1 MLIKK
6 TERMQQSTYVV
17 IMAGGIGSRFWPVS
31 RTDYPK
37 QFLDLL
43 GTGET
48 LIQQTFK
55 RFEKMVPIENI
66 YVVTSTDYVDI
77 VEKQLPL
84 LQRENILAE
93 PDRKNTAPCIAYA
106 SFRILQR
113 DRNASVIVAPS
124 DHLILDQA
132 EFEAVCYKA
141 LQFIQKHD
149 ALVTIGIKP
158 SYPNTGYGYIKFDET
173 TAQSAV
179 HKVQAFT
186 EKPDAQLAAKF
197 FASGEYVWNSGIFVW
212 KAKTIINSIE
222 LYLPDL
228 HQLFKE
234 KQSWLGTSFE
244 RLLVADLYSK
254 CENISID
261 FGVMEKA
268 DNVYVVPATFR
279 WSDLGT
285 WNSAW
290 ENMGKD
296 DRNNAVA
303 GNGVVVIDSAKCVV
317 HASDEKLVVLQ
328 GLEDFIVVDTEDV
341 LLICQKDKEQEIKNY
356 VTKVKKTKG
365 ERYLYS
371 VNNKL
376 KMNTMGIERIY

>member
-1 MLIKK
+1 
-6 TERMQQSTYVV
+6 MQESTYVV
-17 IMAGGIGSRFWPVS
+17 IMAGGVGSRFWPVS

-37 QFLDLL
+37 QFLDIL

-55 RFEKMVPIENI
+55 RFENLVPTDNI

-77 VEKQLPL
+77 VEKQLPAMR
-84 LQRENILAE
+84 RENILGE
-93 PDRKNTAPCIAYA
+93 PERKNTAPCIAYA
-106 SFRILQR
+106 SFRIFQR
-113 DRNASVIVAPS
+113 DANAAVIVAPS

-132 EFEAVCYKA
+132 EFEAVCTRA
-141 LQFIQKHD
+141 LEFIETRD

-158 SYPNTGYGYIKFDET
+158 SYANTGYGYIQFNEKPVH
-173 TAQSAV
+173 ASV
-179 HKVQAFT
+179 HKVKAFT
-186 EKPDAQLAAKF
+186 EKPDKQLAAHF
-197 FASGEYVWNSGIFVW
+197 VNSGEYLWNSGIFVW
-212 KAKTIINSIE
+212 KAQSIINAIE
-222 LYLPDL
+222 KYLGNL

-244 RLLVADLYSK
+244 RLLVADIYSS

-268 DNVYVVPATFR
+268 RNVYIIPASFR

-285 WNSAW
+285 WSSAW

-296 DRNNAVA
+296 ESNNAVA
-303 GNGVVVIDSAKCVV
+303 GNGVLVIESAKCVV
-317 HASDEKLVVLQ
+317 HAADDKLVVLQ
-328 GLEDFIVVDTEDV
+328 GLEDYIVVDTTDV
-341 LLICQKDKEQEIKNY
+341 LLICQKEKEQEIKNY
-356 VTKVKKTKG
+356 VGAVKKMKG

-376 KMNTMGIERIY
+376 KPDSIGIERIY

>member
-1 MLIKK
+1 
-6 TERMQQSTYVV
+6 MQQSTYVV

-37 QFLDLL
+37 QFLDIL

-55 RFEKMVPIENI
+55 RFEKWVPNENI
-66 YVVTSTDYVDI
+66 YVVTSTDYIDI

-106 SFRILQR
+106 CFRILQR

-124 DHLILDQA
+124 DHLILDQP
-132 EFEAVCYKA
+132 EFEAVCYNA
-141 LQFIQKHD
+141 LQFIQKQD

-158 SYPNTGYGYIKFDET
+158 SYPNTGYGYIRFNET
-173 TAQSAV
+173 AAYPAV
-179 HKVQAFT
+179 YKVKAFT
-186 EKPDAQLAAKF
+186 EKPDAQTAAEF
-197 FASGEYVWNSGIFVW
+197 VASGEYLWNSGIFVW
-212 KAKTIINSIE
+212 KARTIINSIE
-222 LYLPDL
+222 QYLPDL

-244 RLLVADLYSK
+244 RLLVADIYSK

-328 GLEDFIVVDTEDV
+328 GLQDFIVVDTEDV
-341 LLICQKDKEQEIKNY
+341 LLICEKNKEQEIKNY
-356 VTKVKKTKG
+356 VNRVKKIKG

-376 KMNTMGIERIY
+376 KMSTMGIERIY

>member
-48 LIQQTFK
+48 LIQQTYK
-55 RFEKMVPIENI
+55 RFEKMVPNENI
-66 YVVTSTDYVDI
+66 YVVTSTDYIDI

-93 PDRKNTAPCIAYA
+93 PDRKNTAPCITYA
-106 SFRILQR
+106 CYRILQR
-113 DRNASVIVAPS
+113 DRNASVIIAPS

-132 EFEAVCYKA
+132 EFETICYKA
-141 LQFIQKHD
+141 LQFIQKQD
-149 ALVTIGIKP
+149 ALVTIGITP
-158 SYPNTGYGYIKFDET
+158 SYPSTGYGYIHTGDSV
-173 TAQSAV
+173 AGSSV
-179 HKVQAFT
+179 HKVKAFK
-186 EKPDAQLAAKF
+186 EKPDAQQAAEF
-197 FASGEYVWNSGIFVW
+197 VSSGEYLWNAGIFVW
-212 KAKTIINSIE
+212 KAKAIINSIE
-222 LYLPDL
+222 QYLPDL

-244 RLLVADLYSK
+244 KLLVADIYSK

-328 GLEDFIVVDTEDV
+328 GLEDYIVVDTEDV

-356 VTKVKKTKG
+356 VSKVKKIKG

>member
-1 MLIKK
+1 
-6 TERMQQSTYVV
+6 MQQSTYVV

-37 QFLDLL
+37 QFLDIL

-48 LIQQTFK
+48 LIQQTYK
-55 RFEKMVPIENI
+55 RFEKLVPEENI

-106 SFRILQR
+106 SFRIWQK
-113 DRNASVIVAPS
+113 DQNASIIIAPS
-124 DHLILDQA
+124 DHLILDQG
-132 EFEAVCYKA
+132 EFEAVCTKA

-149 ALVTIGIKP
+149 ALVTIGVTP
-158 SYPNTGYGYIKFDET
+158 SYPNTGYGYIQFNKE
-173 TAQSAV
+173 AVQPSV

-186 EKPDAQLAAKF
+186 EKPDAQLAARF
-197 FASGEYVWNSGIFVW
+197 IASGEYLWNSGIFVW

-222 LYLPDL
+222 RYLCDL

-244 RLLVADLYSK
+244 KLLIADIYSR

-268 DNVYVVPATFR
+268 DNVFVVPASFR

-296 DRNNAVA
+296 ERNNAVA
-303 GNGVVVIDSAKCVV
+303 GNGVVVIDTTQCVI
-317 HASDEKLVVLQ
+317 HAADEKLVVLQ
-328 GLEDFIVVDTEDV
+328 GLENYIVVDTADV
-341 LLICQKDKEQEIKNY
+341 LLICQKEKEQEIKNY
-356 VTKVKKTKG
+356 VSRVKKIKG

-376 KMNTMGIERIY
+376 KTSTIGIERIY

>member
-1 MLIKK
+1 
-6 TERMQQSTYVV
+6 MQQSTYVV

-55 RFEKMVPIENI
+55 RFEKWVPNENI
-66 YVVTSTDYVDI
+66 YVVTSTDYIDI

-93 PDRKNTAPCIAYA
+93 PDRKNTGPCIAYA

-141 LQFIQKHD
+141 LQFIQKQD
-149 ALVTIGIKP
+149 ALVTIGITP
-158 SYPNTGYGYIKFDET
+158 SYPNTGYGYIQFGET
-173 TAQSAV
+173 AAQSPMY
-179 HKVQAFT
+179 KVKAFT
-186 EKPDAQLAAKF
+186 EKPNAQLAAEF
-197 FASGEYVWNSGIFVW
+197 VASGEYLWNSGIFVW

-244 RLLVADLYSK
+244 KLLVADIYSK

-303 GNGVVVIDSAKCVV
+303 GNGVLVIDSAKCVV

-356 VTKVKKTKG
+356 VSKVKKIKG

-376 KMNTMGIERIY
+376 KMSTMGIERIY

>member
-1 MLIKK
+1 
-6 TERMQQSTYVV
+6 
-17 IMAGGIGSRFWPVS
+17 
-31 RTDYPK
+31 
-37 QFLDLL
+37 
-43 GTGET
+43 
-48 LIQQTFK
+48 
-55 RFEKMVPIENI
+55 
-66 YVVTSTDYVDI
+66 
-77 VEKQLPL
+77 
-84 LQRENILAE
+84 
-93 PDRKNTAPCIAYA
+93 
-106 SFRILQR
+106 
-113 DRNASVIVAPS
+113 VAPS

-149 ALVTIGIKP
+149 SLVTIGIKP
-158 SYPNTGYGYIKFDET
+158 SYPNTGYGYIRFDET
-173 TAQSAV
+173 TSQSPV
-179 HKVQAFT
+179 HKVKAFT
-186 EKPDAQLAAKF
+186 EKPDAQLAAQF
-197 FASGEYVWNSGIFVW
+197 VASGEYLWNSGIFVW

-222 LYLPDL
+222 SYLPDL

-244 RLLVADLYSK
+244 RLLVADIYSK

-328 GLEDFIVVDTEDV
+328 GLQDFIVVDTEDV

-356 VTKVKKTKG
+356 VSKVKKIKG

-376 KMNTMGIERIY
+376 KMSTMGIERIY

>member
-1 MLIKK
+1 
-6 TERMQQSTYVV
+6 MQQSTYVV

-37 QFLDLL
+37 QFLDIL

-55 RFEKMVPIENI
+55 RFEKWVPNENI
-66 YVVTSTDYVDI
+66 YVVTSTDYIDI

-106 SFRILQR
+106 CFRILQR

-132 EFEAVCYKA
+132 EFEAVCYNA

-158 SYPNTGYGYIKFDET
+158 SYPNTGYGYIRFNET
-173 TAQSAV
+173 AAQPAV
-179 HKVQAFT
+179 YKVKAFT
-186 EKPDAQLAAKF
+186 EKPDAQTAAEF
-197 FASGEYVWNSGIFVW
+197 VASGEYLWNSGIFVW
-212 KAKTIINSIE
+212 KARTIINSIE
-222 LYLPDL
+222 QYLPDL
-228 HQLFKE
+228 HQLFKD

-244 RLLVADLYSK
+244 RLLVADIYSK

-268 DNVYVVPATFR
+268 DNVYIVPATFR

-328 GLEDFIVVDTEDV
+328 GLQDFIVVDTEDV

-356 VTKVKKTKG
+356 VNRVKKIKG

-376 KMNTMGIERIY
+376 KMSTMGIERIY

>member
-1 MLIKK
+1 MH
-6 TERMQQSTYVV
+6 QSTYVV
-17 IMAGGIGSRFWPVS
+17 IMAGGVGSRFWPVS

-37 QFLDLL
+37 QFLDIL

-55 RFEKMVPIENI
+55 RFEKLAPAENI
-66 YVVTSTDYVDI
+66 FVVTSNDYVDI
-77 VEKQLPL
+77 VEKQLPDMR
-84 LQRENILAE
+84 RENILAE

-106 SFRILQR
+106 AYRILQR
-113 DRNASVIVAPS
+113 DANATMIVAPS
-124 DHLILDQA
+124 DHLIMDQTD
-132 EFEAVCYKA
+132 FDNVCTTA
-141 LQFIQKHD
+141 LNFVQQND

-158 SYPNTGYGYIKFDET
+158 SFANTGYGYIQYEE
-173 TAQSAV
+173 AAV
-179 HKVQAFT
+179 QPSVYKVKAFT
-186 EKPDAQLAAKF
+186 EKPNAQLATQF
-197 FASGEYVWNSGIFVW
+197 VNSGEYLWNSGIFVW
-212 KAKTIINSIE
+212 SVQTIVRALE
-222 LYLPDL
+222 QFLPNL
-228 HQLFKE
+228 SQLFKE

-244 RLLVADLYSK
+244 KLLIAGIYTS

-268 DNVYVVPATFR
+268 DNVFIIPGTFR

-285 WNSAW
+285 WNSAY

-296 DRNNAVA
+296 EQHNAVA
-303 GNGVVVIDSAKCVV
+303 GNGVMVIESAKCVV

-328 GLEDFIVVDTEDV
+328 GLENYIIVDTSDV

-356 VTKVKKTKG
+356 VHEVKKVKG

-371 VNNKL
+371 ANNKIGT
-376 KMNTMGIERIY
+376 NTVGIERIY

>member
-1 MLIKK
+1 
-6 TERMQQSTYVV
+6 MQQSTYVV

-55 RFEKMVPIENI
+55 RFEKWVPNENI
-66 YVVTSTDYVDI
+66 YVVTSTDYIDI

-106 SFRILQR
+106 CFRILQR

-149 ALVTIGIKP
+149 SLVTIGIKP
-158 SYPNTGYGYIKFDET
+158 SYPNTGYGYIRFDET
-173 TAQSAV
+173 TSQSPV
-179 HKVQAFT
+179 HKVKAFT
-186 EKPDAQLAAKF
+186 EKPDAQLAAQF
-197 FASGEYVWNSGIFVW
+197 VASGEYLWNSGIFVW

-222 LYLPDL
+222 SYLPDL

-244 RLLVADLYSK
+244 RLLVADIYSK

-328 GLEDFIVVDTEDV
+328 GLQDFIVVDTEDV

-356 VTKVKKTKG
+356 VSKVKKIKG

-376 KMNTMGIERIY
+376 KMSTMGIERIY